1 MKSVFVKALKIIL
14 PLAVGI
20 YLLWFFFQQM
30 EEEQLTEF
38 YKAIRNANYW
48 WIFLS
53 LILSF
58 LAFVIRAER
67 WKLTLEPL
75 GYETKFKHRYH
86 SLMIGYI
93 INMTIPR
100 AGEASRSVMLYRSEK
115 VPFAK
120 SFGTII
126 SERIIDMV
134 FLVSI
139 AFLTYLLN
147 IHNFGKIFDEIQT
160 TFGINKDGSTKW
172 IIYAVGLGLALI
184 GLGIYFFVP
193 TLKQKI
199 NQFISGLFSGLLSV
213 FKMRKFGL
221 YFLYSFLI
229 WGLYV
234 VYFYVCFLSISET
247 STIPF
252 NTVLLAFIAGSLGIV
267 FTNGGIGAFPLL
279 IGIVIGITEQ
289 NTMPNAQA
297 IGNALG
303 MIIWSFQTLL
313 VILLGM
319 ISLIL
324 LPKPYGKELSTT
336 NK

>member
-1 MKSVFVKALKIIL
+1 
-14 PLAVGI
+14 
-20 YLLWFFFQQM
+20 
-30 EEEQLTEF
+30 
-38 YKAIRNANYW
+38 
-48 WIFLS
+48 
-53 LILSF
+53 
-58 LAFVIRAER
+58 
-67 WKLTLEPL
+67 
-75 GYETKFKHRYH
+75 
-86 SLMIGYI
+86 
-93 INMTIPR
+93 
-100 AGEASRSVMLYRSEK
+100 
-115 VPFAK
+115 
-120 SFGTII
+120 
-126 SERIIDMV
+126 
-134 FLVSI
+134 
-139 AFLTYLLN
+139 
-147 IHNFGKIFDEIQT
+147 
-160 TFGINKDGSTKW
+160 
-172 IIYAVGLGLALI
+172 
-184 GLGIYFFVP
+184 
-193 TLKQKI
+193 
-199 NQFISGLFSGLLSV
+199 
-213 FKMRKFGL
+213 MRKFGL

-319 ISLIL
+319 TSLIL